1 MPPWIFMYKL
11 LCKHVVSYLLGV
23 YIPPRSGIARS
34 SGNSDI
40 LKICQTAVNGCSILH
55 FHQLCVNIPFSTSSP
70 TFVVFFVI
78 TNHLHL
84 SSYLLSFIF
93 PIYVVS
99 LMEFKFSVSFKLD
112 WEITSTH
119 LSPFIFYIVR
129 KLVLT

>member
-1 MPPWIFMYKL
+1 MWFHISWVYIFHL
-11 LCKHVVSYLLGV
+11 GVELLGQV
-23 YIPPRSGIARS
+23 VTLF
-34 SGNSDI
+34 NI